1 VNNPT
6 LTKFCFSII
15 KKANIKKLKNNIA
28 INAWLLQASYPYNNF
43 SSTSS
48 FKF

>member
-1 VNNPT
+1 VNNLI

-15 KKANIKKLKNNIA
+15 GRANIKKLKSNIA
-28 INAWLLQASYPYNNF
+28 INAWLLQASYFYSNF

-48 FKF
+48 LKF